1 MKMQLYSQHMC
12 VRDNIYVQ
20 CLLHEIS
27 VLSSWL
33 LHPISRHELSGKV
46 QTIFRA
52 VLDIVLKEFFDCVT
66 ERAFE
71 KIEQVSSREWPGRG

>member
-1 MKMQLYSQHMC
+1 MRMQLYSRHIC
-12 VRDNIYVQ
+12 VRGNIYVQ
-20 CLLHEIS
+20 WLLHEIF

-33 LHPISRHELSGKV
+33 LHPVSRRELSGKV

-66 ERAFE
+66 EKSF
-71 KIEQVSSREWPGRG
+71 

>member
-1 MKMQLYSQHMC
+1 MQW
-12 VRDNIYVQ
+12 
-20 CLLHEIS
+20 LLHEIF

-33 LHPISRHELSGKV
+33 LHPVSRRKLSGKV

-66 ERAFE
+66 EKSF
-71 KIEQVSSREWPGRG
+71 

>member
-1 MKMQLYSQHMC
+1 MRMQLYSQHMC

-20 CLLHEIS
+20 CLIHEIS

-33 LHPISRHELSGKV
+33 LHPIHRRELSGKV

-66 ERAFE
+66 ERAFG
-71 KIEQVSSREWPGRG
+71 KIDQISSRE